1 MGQLL
6 HRCDDVELDVVSCVL
21 QHTVHRTHQ
30 SAQAEPVAGN
40 EHSHCRIP
48 TPAGV
53 CNVNLHSRTSL
64 ELTTFCVP
72 ESGSLAEKS

>member
-6 HRCDDVELDVVSCVL
+6 HRRDDVELDVVSCVL
-21 QHTVHRTHQ
+21 QHTVHRAHQ

-40 EHSHCRIP
+40 EHSDWRIP
-48 TPAGV
+48 TPTHV

-64 ELTTFCVP
+64 ELTTYCFP
-72 ESGSLAEKS
+72 ESGS